1 MLQNRHLLVAIVSL
15 QIYTQVLAQEVFTTT
30 PIDLD
35 GATSSL
41 EITHTN
47 RYQSGGFSSLW
58 VSPDCST
65 LLTIS
70 DYSQVPPQYLEQP
83 VKRSGWFQANI
94 NYNKDGSL
102 QSLSIIDQG
111 QLSDI
116 DGEVIE
122 GAAESIAWYGKGFL
136 VSFDDR
142 GDIYLYP
149 GKSPEGK
156 LLSGNPVVAFQ
167 NNNLGKNNRGL
178 ESISVLPNGNVFALW
193 ERMPKTQIAKG
204 LILRRTKKPVEFH
217 YLANANPGG
226 ATTLKDGGIL
236 LLERDGFNRKI
247 RLISLSPNFIDGVEH
262 IVEGKVLLEE
272 KTSEST
278 VDNYEGISSCIRDG
292 KEWAFVISDNN
303 GDWSDSF
310 VASKGIKRQR
320 TLLMMINITEL
331 SESSNITQ

>member
-1 MLQNRHLLVAIVSL
+1 MLKNRNQLGVLLAL
-15 QIYTQVLAQEVFTTT
+15 QFCTPVIAQEPFTTT
-30 PIDLD
+30 PIDLN
-35 GATSSL
+35 GAASSL
-41 EITHTN
+41 EIKHAN
-47 RYQSGGFSSLW
+47 RYLSGGFSSLW

-70 DYSQVPPQYLEQP
+70 DYSQVPSQYLEQT
-83 VKRSGWFQANI
+83 VRRSGWLQANI
-94 NYNKDGSL
+94 NYNKDSSL

-111 QLSDI
+111 QLHDL
-116 DGEVIE
+116 DGEVME
-122 GAAESIAWYGKGFL
+122 GAAESIAWDGKGFL

-149 GKSPEGK
+149 GKYPKGK

-178 ESISVLPNGNVFALW
+178 ESISVLPNGDVFALW

-204 LILRRTKKPVEFH
+204 LILRRAKNPVEFR
-217 YLANANPGG
+217 YLASANPGG

-236 LLERDGFNRKI
+236 LLERDGLNRKF
-247 RLISLSPNFIDGVEH
+247 RLVSLSPNFIDGVEY
-262 IVEGKVLLEE
+262 IVEGKLLLEE

-331 SESSNITQ
+331 SKSSNITQ